1 MSFSDD
7 FQELTGNRPF
17 PWQEALY
24 QRFMSGRPDNIP
36 SSCNLPTGLG
46 KTSVVVIW
54 LIALANRPEL
64 TPRRLVYVVNRRTV
78 VDQTTIEVETIRQ
91 RLGNLPALKE
101 LRQRLVDLCALSVEE
116 NQDGPISIST
126 LRGQFADNRRWS
138 ADPARPSVIVGT
150 VDMIG
155 SRLLFGGYGVGFKS
169 RPSHAGLLGQDALL
183 VHDEAHL
190 EPAFQKLLMAMK
202 SEQERCGDRRR
213 LRVMELSATTRDNSG
228 DEKPFTLTLDDHK
241 NRTVLARIKAKK
253 RITLHALDDEKQTS
267 ESVAALALEHLDSEA
282 SILVFVRKVEDVE
295 KVVVLLR
302 KKTPNVEQLTGT
314 LRGFER
320 DQLATSN
327 PVFARFLPESNRS
340 KGVVPTKGTVYLVCT
355 SAGEVGVNISAD
367 HMVSDL
373 STFES
378 MAQRFGRVNRFGAS
392 SNTRIDIAYPTGL
405 PSEEDVAAEKLK
417 EKSKQNSLIF
427 VGNARR
433 RTLDLLQTLNG
444 DGSPKALGDLDADAR
459 LAAFSPSPTILAVSD
474 ILFDAW
480 SLTTIRDRLPGRP
493 PVADWLHGVAEWEP
507 PETHIAWREEVELLS
522 NLFTEKQLEDLL
534 DDYPLKPQE
543 LLRDRTS
550 RVFGHLETLANREP
564 DLDAWV
570 IEPDGAIRVLPLAKL
585 VEKDKQ
591 KKPIE
596 DLGGC
601 TVLLPPSAGG
611 LSPSGMLDG
620 DSETAN
626 DIADKWLDEN
636 GQPRRVRVWG
646 DDTPPAGIKWRLVR
660 SVDTNSSSDDD
671 AEKEEPVTPRRI
683 WKWFVNPKS
692 ADDDGSRSS
701 VEPQRLDS
709 HLERAKTMA
718 KRLVTAL
725 KLQEPEATAVEI
737 AAGWHDLGKDRA
749 LWQASIGNRE
759 YAKGVVLAKSGGKMS
774 PLDLNSYRHE
784 FGSLLDVQRDNR
796 AELDAQPDEI
806 RDLILHLIAA
816 HHGRARPH
824 FPDHEAFD
832 PQHPESAWSDL
843 AMEVPRRFAR
853 LQRRYGR
860 WGLAWLESLV
870 RAADALASQDTPEAK
885 T

>member
-253 RITLHALDDEKQTS
+253 RITLHALEDEKQTS

-282 SILVFVRKVEDVE
+282 AILVFVRKVEDVE

-327 PVFARFLPESNRS
+327 PVFASFLPDRKS
-340 KGVVPTKGTVYLVCT
+340 VV
-355 SAGEVGVNISAD
+355 
-367 HMVSDL
+367 
-373 STFES
+373 
-378 MAQRFGRVNRFGAS
+378 
-392 SNTRIDIAYPTGL
+392 
-405 PSEEDVAAEKLK
+405 
-417 EKSKQNSLIF
+417 
-427 VGNARR
+427 
-433 RTLDLLQTLNG
+433 
-444 DGSPKALGDLDADAR
+444 
-459 LAAFSPSPTILAVSD
+459 
-474 ILFDAW
+474 
-480 SLTTIRDRLPGRP
+480 
-493 PVADWLHGVAEWEP
+493 
-507 PETHIAWREEVELLS
+507 
-522 NLFTEKQLEDLL
+522 
-534 DDYPLKPQE
+534 
-543 LLRDRTS
+543 
-550 RVFGHLETLANREP
+550 
-564 DLDAWV
+564 
-570 IEPDGAIRVLPLAKL
+570 
-585 VEKDKQ
+585 
-591 KKPIE
+591 
-596 DLGGC
+596 
-601 TVLLPPSAGG
+601 
-611 LSPSGMLDG
+611 
-620 DSETAN
+620 
-626 DIADKWLDEN
+626 
-636 GQPRRVRVWG
+636 
-646 DDTPPAGIKWRLVR
+646 
-660 SVDTNSSSDDD
+660 
-671 AEKEEPVTPRRI
+671 
-683 WKWFVNPKS
+683 
-692 ADDDGSRSS
+692 
-701 VEPQRLDS
+701 
-709 HLERAKTMA
+709 
-718 KRLVTAL
+718 
-725 KLQEPEATAVEI
+725 
-737 AAGWHDLGKDRA
+737 
-749 LWQASIGNRE
+749 
-759 YAKGVVLAKSGGKMS
+759 
-774 PLDLNSYRHE
+774 
-784 FGSLLDVQRDNR
+784 
-796 AELDAQPDEI
+796 
-806 RDLILHLIAA
+806 
-816 HHGRARPH
+816 
-824 FPDHEAFD
+824 
-832 PQHPESAWSDL
+832 
-843 AMEVPRRFAR
+843 
-853 LQRRYGR
+853 
-860 WGLAWLESLV
+860 
-870 RAADALASQDTPEAK
+870 
-885 T
+885 